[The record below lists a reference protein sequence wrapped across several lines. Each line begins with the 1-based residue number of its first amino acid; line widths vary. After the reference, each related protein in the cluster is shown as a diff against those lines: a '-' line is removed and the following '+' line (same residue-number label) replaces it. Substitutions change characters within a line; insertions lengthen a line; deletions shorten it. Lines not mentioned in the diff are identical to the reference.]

1 MPDSQSSSYAAAID
15 IAPAISV
22 DRSRLAFMSP
32 NPATSWA
39 ERLYGGIGLTGSRKL
54 TRDNNS

>member
-39 ERLYGGIGLTGSRKL
+39 ERLYGGSA
-54 TRDNNS
+54 